1 MSDCRGLQLHVANNR
16 RSLIECQTLP
26 RRRHRKLDNEV
37 PAGLVPIA
45 LVARQVGQVAQIRE
59 LGLAGLA

>member
-1 MSDCRGLQLHVANNR
+1 MKS
-16 RSLIECQTLP
+16 
-26 RRRHRKLDNEV
+26 
-37 PAGLVPIA
+37 PAGLIPIA